1 MGDLVWDTV
10 FTNENFASTGS
21 YGGTI
26 FPGGIRYS
34 LVNNVCGVQHSLGYE
49 IHSDT
54 GLPRNKYIE
63 SNT

>member
-1 MGDLVWDTV
+1 MRDTIL
-10 FTNENFASTGS
+10 FTSESCMDIASTGS

-34 LVNNVCGVQHSLGYE
+34 LVNNVCGVQYLLGYR

-54 GLPRNKYIE
+54 GQSCARGLPA
-63 SNT
+63 SA